1 MAIVAA
7 VMPLLPGKGE
17 EWRQW
22 VQELQGSRHAE
33 YAASRNRLGI
43 RSERCWIGTVHGA
56 EIAFVYLEVDDSM
69 EMYTHLVSST
79 HPFDCWYRQKLREV
93 YGLDLAQYHRSLLL
107 EQAFAWPTP
116 GSGINVQKG
125 R

>member
-7 VMPLLPGKGE
+7 VMPLLPGKSE
-17 EWRQW
+17 EWRRW
-22 VQELQGSRHAE
+22 VQELQGSRRTE

-56 EIAFVYLEVDDSM
+56 EVVFVYLEVDDSM
-69 EMYTHLVSST
+69 GMSHLVSSM

-93 YGLDLAQYHRSLLL
+93 YGLDVAQYHRSLLL
-107 EQAFAWPTP
+107 EQAFAWSTP
-116 GSGINVQKG
+116 GAGISVQED